1 MGDQVSIRAE
11 ISDDHL
17 RAGHTGSPVLSQ
29 HGWPVWSGAVWPV
42 IDLAPQ
48 HPLTSSAQLSNVP
61 MFSGHQW
68 VITRKYMLWCIIMGT
83 TVAGHYKQLC
93 WNCFFTSYQQFHGLE
108 NLLIVVENSFSESQF
123 VDTRLLFVSWWLTGA
138 GEHYQLQSELFRNMK
153 HHIPTQV
160 R

>member
-29 HGWPVWSGAVWPV
+29 SCDQCGVEQCDQSLTWHLSINWP
-42 IDLAPQ
+42 
-48 HPLTSSAQLSNVP
+48 AQLSNVP